1 MRHVHSEDVRFLEAF
16 HDDEVAQPSPINA
29 IGVLSRAD
37 ELGAARSNAME
48 TAARI
53 ASRYRSERSVRRLC
67 QTVVPV
73 AGLLAQ
79 SAQEL
84 REDEFKAL
92 ASIAQAPNDHIAEL
106 LLSVDRFISGETTV
120 PLTSVEREHLV
131 FRFGL
136 YGVRVATMLI
146 RDGNAT
152 TSAALSA
159 ALVAR
164 SGLKELESVLLSQF
178 AGRADVLKA
187 RSAILAVESALRE
200 VPVAGSESL
209 AATLERIRAGA
220 HEFAEIRLLNAL
232 RSGGLKLREAEEADA
247 ERLLGADGT
256 SSTARLGLPADAD
269 AGAVKDAAT
278 AALRRWRARAES
290 PMSSREGIDASEVLT
305 RTCEG
310 LILSASA
317 PGGSDALVRSA
328 GT

>member
-1 MRHVHSEDVRFLEAF
+1 
-16 HDDEVAQPSPINA
+16 
-29 IGVLSRAD
+29 
-37 ELGAARSNAME
+37 
-48 TAARI
+48 
-53 ASRYRSERSVRRLC
+53 
-67 QTVVPV
+67 
-73 AGLLAQ
+73 
-79 SAQEL
+79 
-84 REDEFKAL
+84 
-92 ASIAQAPNDHIAEL
+92 
-106 LLSVDRFISGETTV
+106 
-120 PLTSVEREHLV
+120 LTSVEREHLV

-290 PMSSREGIDASEVLT
+290 PMSSREVIDASEVLT